1 MATWFCG
8 ECTTEYS
15 VGAPRCPHCQACD
28 PIREEEQLRRENED
42 MAKITVAAGASNV
55 DAEPGEPGHVPTEGV
70 EVEEGQE
77 SPAEEAVDGEEAAE
91 AVDYNAFT
99 VEELRAELAD
109 RDLPVSGNK
118 PELVKRLAEDD
129 GKAAST
135 SVQAGV
141 AEGSGGAS
149 S

>member
-1 MATWFCG
+1 MSTWECRGCTAAYAPG
-8 ECTTEYS
+8 E
-15 VGAPRCPHCQACD
+15 PRCPQCGTND
-28 PIREEEQLRRENED
+28 PIKEAEQLEKEQE
-42 MAKITVAAGASNV
+42 MAKVTVHGGPSNV
-55 DAEPGEPGHVPTEGV
+55 DADPGEPGHVPAEGV
-70 EVEEGQE
+70 EVEEGHE
-77 SPAEEAVDGEEAAE
+77 APVEEAVDGEEAAE
-91 AVDYNAFT
+91 AVDYNDFT

-129 GKAAST
+129 TKPAST
-135 SVQAGV
+135 SASAGV